1 MSDQALSLKNNAK
14 RFWTFCCL
22 NTNSRQI
29 PAVVSDGQNDVTDA
43 GDETKMFNE
52 YFYSVFS
59 TPKAR
64 IALPAIS
71 VRSDNMLDNIVFF

>member
-14 RFWTFCCL
+14 RFWTFRRL

-43 GDETKMFNE
+43 ADETKMFND
-52 YFYSVFS
+52 YFTLYFPLQKLYLLFQLGQ
-59 TPKAR
+59 TTCL
-64 IALPAIS
+64 II
-71 VRSDNMLDNIVFF
+71 